1 MTARKKKLHS
11 KETSNT
17 KVEPQLETTKK
28 SFWKNSRLHSLLIML
43 LAFILY
49 ANTLGH
55 DYTQDDAIVIYDNMF
70 TQQGVQG
77 IPGIL
82 QYDTFYG
89 FFKTEGKSK
98 LVSGGRYRPFTLIMF
113 AIEWQIFERNPM
125 IGHLVN
131 IILYGLLGIC
141 IYLFLIRLLKS
152 PPNGIEPAMLA
163 LITALLYIAH
173 PIHTEAVANIKG
185 RDEIMSMLG
194 SILALW
200 MMFKYVDTSK
210 LKYAVY
216 AALSFFVA
224 LMSKENAITFLAIAP
239 VGFILFRKIKITDSL
254 KKIWPILSA
263 AIVFL
268 LIRFSVLGFDFGGTP
283 NELMNNPFLK
293 LSGTAYIPFSFE
305 EKFATIF
312 FTLGKYMSLMFFPHP
327 LSHDYYPRAIEIM
340 SFSDWQVWL
349 SIILYLAM
357 IVFIFKYWKKD
368 KLISFGL
375 LFYLLSLSIVSNI
388 VFPIGTNMSE
398 RFLFMP
404 SLGILISLV
413 YLAISR
419 IKAMKM
425 VIGLAALC
433 IVAMGAKTIDR
444 NKVWKDDFTL
454 FTSDVKTNPRSAKLL
469 NAAGGALTTKSASM
483 AQGPERT
490 QNLNQAIEYLN
501 KAVSIHPGYRNA
513 YLLLGNAHYYLE
525 NYEASVENFD
535 KALAVDPNY
544 ADALKNLPIVLRD
557 GGRYL
562 GQVQN
567 NFPKAEKWLV
577 RSYNMSPQDYETCR
591 LLGITYGIQG
601 QNQKA
606 IEYFLKAVE
615 LRPDI
620 AANYSS
626 LGTAYLNNGQT
637 ELAREA
643 FNKAVEL
650 DPKALQHLKN

>member
-1 MTARKKKLHS
+1 
-11 KETSNT
+11 
-17 KVEPQLETTKK
+17 
-28 SFWKNSRLHSLLIML
+28 
-43 LAFILY
+43 
-49 ANTLGH
+49 
-55 DYTQDDAIVIYDNMF
+55 
-70 TQQGVQG
+70 
-77 IPGIL
+77 
-82 QYDTFYG
+82 
-89 FFKTEGKSK
+89 
-98 LVSGGRYRPFTLIMF
+98 
-113 AIEWQIFERNPM
+113 
-125 IGHLVN
+125 
-131 IILYGLLGIC
+131 
-141 IYLFLIRLLKS
+141 
-152 PPNGIEPAMLA
+152 
-163 LITALLYIAH
+163 
-173 PIHTEAVANIKG
+173 
-185 RDEIMSMLG
+185 
-194 SILALW
+194 
-200 MMFKYVDTSK
+200 
-210 LKYAVY
+210 
-216 AALSFFVA
+216 
-224 LMSKENAITFLAIAP
+224 
-239 VGFILFRKIKITDSL
+239 
-254 KKIWPILSA
+254 
-263 AIVFL
+263 
-268 LIRFSVLGFDFGGTP
+268 
-283 NELMNNPFLK
+283 
-293 LSGTAYIPFSFE
+293 
-305 EKFATIF
+305 
-312 FTLGKYMSLMFFPHP
+312 
-327 LSHDYYPRAIEIM
+327 
-340 SFSDWQVWL
+340 
-349 SIILYLAM
+349 
-357 IVFIFKYWKKD
+357 
-368 KLISFGL
+368 
-375 LFYLLSLSIVSNI
+375 
-388 VFPIGTNMSE
+388 
-398 RFLFMP
+398 
-404 SLGILISLV
+404 
-413 YLAISR
+413 
-419 IKAMKM
+419 MKM
-425 VIGLAALC
+425 VIGIATLC

-490 QNLNQAIEYLN
+490 QYLNQAIEYLN

-562 GQVQN
+562 GQVKN

-606 IEYFLKAVE
+606 IEYFLIAVE